1 MKVKVL
7 TSLAL
12 ASALVLFAGRTVSAS
27 GLLLDPSEPEGNS
40 ACLECHSQQ
49 LTMVRDGQ
57 TISVHVDPETYE
69 NSVHGIISC
78 SRCHAEAGAEHAADP
93 SKPLGLPTGRA
104 LRVLKSEGCVKCH
117 AGLYPASY
125 NQSFH
130 GIAVANGDER
140 AATCVDCHGVHN
152 IQPSR
157 AATSSVAPANLPATC
172 GTAECHPGAPENF
185 ARGKEHFDVTD
196 RESGGLHIVYKFF
209 MGLILFDTMKDG
221 PIVMFEL
228 LRRLTH
234 K

>member
-1 MKVKVL
+1 MLKYL
-7 TSLAL
+7 ASLAL
-12 ASALVLFAGRTVSAS
+12 AAVLALCAAGTASAS

-49 LTMVRDGQ
+49 QTMVRDGKA
-57 TISVHVDPETYE
+57 ISVHVDPEAYA

-78 SRCHAEAGAEHAADP
+78 SRCHAEAGPEHAADP
-93 SKPLGLPTGRA
+93 SKPLDLPTGRA

-117 AGLYPASY
+117 AGIYPASY
-125 NQSFH
+125 EQSFH
-130 GIAVANGDER
+130 GIAVRNGDER
-140 AATCVDCHGVHN
+140 AATCVDCHGVHD

-157 AATSSVAPANLPATC
+157 VATSAVAPENLPATC
-172 GTAECHPGAPENF
+172 GTAQCHPGAPENF
-185 ARGKEHFDVTD
+185 AEGKEHFIVAD